1 MFFFKRNTIVV
12 DCFTTNS
19 SVNDLF
25 PIQKASKFYPQWWK
39 DLPKTFELPNNW
51 GLTIPH
57 ATMKGCIGF
66 TNTYNNGFMIPLW
79 ADLLVQT
86 DPTNWLYQFS
96 TAHKVDSHDK
106 EQIGSDLYHH
116 LKLISPWTLKEKS
129 GVKFMWTSAFYNQL
143 AELSA
148 YHILPGIMDFKYNH
162 GTNVNMFFPKVDN
175 KILFKAGTP
184 LAHII
189 PMSEN
194 KVEIKTHVVTEAEM
208 EKIEPASYVSTFINK
223 YDINKKILKAKEKGC
238 PFAK

>member
-1 MFFFKRNTIVV
+1 
-12 DCFTTNS
+12 
-19 SVNDLF
+19 
-25 PIQKASKFYPQWWK
+25 
-39 DLPKTFELPNNW
+39 
-51 GLTIPH
+51 
-57 ATMKGCIGF
+57 
-66 TNTYNNGFMIPLW
+66 
-79 ADLLVQT
+79 
-86 DPTNWLYQFS
+86 
-96 TAHKVDSHDK
+96 
-106 EQIGSDLYHH
+106 
-116 LKLISPWTLKEKS
+116 
-129 GVKFMWTSAFYNQL
+129 MWTSAFYNQL